1 MTPGA
6 AGGANGWGIKNYK
19 EEEVFASETVHHL
32 GQIIGLVVCETRA
45 QAEAAAK
52 LVKVSYEELPPLL
65 TIDECVEAGSFIAP
79 VCGHWS
85 GHASLPFVSL
95 VASGVRLTSAAV

>member
-1 MTPGA
+1 MWVRCA

-19 EEEVFASETVHHL
+19 EEEVFASEFVHHV

-52 LVKVSYEELPPLL
+52 LVKVSYEELPPVL

-79 VCGHWS
+79 VRRSPRVHRS
-85 GHASLPFVSL
+85 TLHASLPRVWP
-95 VASGVRLTSAAV
+95 A